1 MNLSPFYQ
9 GLDTSFF
16 LAPSGQRFT
25 SISLAQNFATTMQQ
39 KEKLAKV
46 ILEDKAKDI
55 LEDKD
60 KPLQAK
66 AILEDNDKP
75 FAAKGILEAKSLT
88 MHKMNTRTG
97 KRKGAEGVDLEP
109 EAKKQKLDME
119 PPASLQ
125 LSKEVI
131 LRR

>member
-1 MNLSPFYQ
+1 MNSSLFNQ

-25 SISLAQNFATTMQQ
+25 SISLAQNFATILQK
-39 KEKLAKV
+39 KEKLAKAIMEDKAKV
-46 ILEDKAKDI
+46 ILEDKAKN
-55 LEDKD
+55 
-60 KPLQAK
+60 
-66 AILEDNDKP
+66 ILEDNDKP
-75 FAAKGILEAKSLT
+75 IAAKGILEAKSFSK
-88 MHKMNTRTG
+88 HKMSTRTG
-97 KRKGAEGVDLEP
+97 KRKGEEGVEP
-109 EAKKQKLDME
+109 EAKKQKLDLV

>member
-25 SISLAQNFATTMQQ
+25 SISLAQNFATIMQK

-60 KPLQAK
+60 K